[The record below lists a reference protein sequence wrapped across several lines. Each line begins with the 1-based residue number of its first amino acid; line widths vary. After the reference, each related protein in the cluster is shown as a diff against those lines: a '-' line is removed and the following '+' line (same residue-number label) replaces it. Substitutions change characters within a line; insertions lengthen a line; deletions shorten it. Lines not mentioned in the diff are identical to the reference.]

1 MPVITRSM
9 SKAGLGSMT
18 AEEQAEFQA
27 SLKVFTCFHGAQ
39 LAKITTVAAMETML
53 ASLQELLNG
62 DIPELGQASHSTLMV
77 FFYQAVV
84 QHYAM
89 KEEPGVV
96 FVKCTPETVAHAQ
109 AYAQGVLEAYK
120 ERVLQDYAD

>member
-1 MPVITRSM
+1 MT
-9 SKAGLGSMT
+9 GLGPMT
-18 AEEQAEFQA
+18 AEERAEFQA
-27 SLKVFTCFHGAQ
+27 SVKVFTCYHGAQ
-39 LAKITTVAAMETML
+39 LAKITTAAEMETML

-62 DIPELGQASHSTLMV
+62 DIPDQASHSTLMAL
-77 FFYQAVV
+77 FYQAVV

-96 FVKCTPETVAHAQ
+96 FDKCTPETVAHAQ

>member
-1 MPVITRSM
+1 MSM
-9 SKAGLGSMT
+9 TGLGLMT
-18 AEEQAEFQA
+18 DEEQAEFQA
-27 SLKVFTCFHGAQ
+27 SVKVLTCFHGAQ
-39 LAKITTVAAMETML
+39 LAKITTPAEMETML

-62 DIPELGQASHSTLMV
+62 DIRALGHATHSTLMV

-84 QHYAM
+84 QLYAM

-96 FVKCTPETVAHAQ
+96 FDKCTPETVAHAQ
-109 AYAQGVLEAYK
+109 AHAQGVLKAYK